1 MCSTLDRLARLSSA
15 EQFFAAL
22 GIAFDPHV
30 LNVHR
35 LHILKRFNE
44 HLRPE
49 SLTGMEDDA
58 IEQACRNALEK
69 AYGEF
74 STGPG
79 PRTFKVFQQAHT
91 GFVALSDIRPAR

>member
-1 MCSTLDRLARLSSA
+1 MCSTLDRLSRLSSA

-22 GIAFDPHV
+22 GIGFDPHV

-44 HLRPE
+44 LLNPD
-49 SLTGMEDDA
+49 SLEGRDDGEV
-58 IEQACRNALEK
+58 EQACREALEK
-69 AYGEF
+69 AYGEYAA
-74 STGPG
+74 GAG
-79 PRTFKVFQQAHT
+79 PRTFKVFHQSQT

>member
-15 EQFFAAL
+15 EQFFTTL
-22 GIAFDPHV
+22 GIEFDPHV

-44 HLRPE
+44 HLRPD
-49 SLTGMEDDA
+49 SLTGMEDAA
-58 IEQACRNALEK
+58 IEQACRSALEK

-74 STGPG
+74 ATGSG
-79 PRTFKVFQQAHT
+79 PRTFKVFQQAQT